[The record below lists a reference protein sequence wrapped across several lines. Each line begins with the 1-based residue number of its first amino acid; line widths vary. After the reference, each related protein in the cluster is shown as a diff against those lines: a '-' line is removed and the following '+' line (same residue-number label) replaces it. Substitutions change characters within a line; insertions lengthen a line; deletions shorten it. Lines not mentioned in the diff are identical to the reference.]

1 MKILKMHTLVIFTSL
16 VFVLCFF
23 VFSVRSVNAAGEFI
37 TVWKTDNTGTSNDN
51 QITIPTYSGLT
62 YDYDVDWGDTNT
74 DSNLTG
80 DATHTYATAGTYTVT
95 ITGTFPAI
103 HFNFGGD
110 KEKILRVT
118 QWGNIEWQTMG
129 SAFFGCTN
137 LEITASDSPDL
148 STVADMTYMFRS
160 SGVTDEDFSGWDTG
174 SVTTMIGVFQDTSFD
189 GDISGWDT
197 SNVTTMTGLFYGNTA
212 FNSDISSWDTS
223 SVTAINDMFTGAT
236 SFNIN
241 IGAWDV
247 SNVTNFSS
255 MFFNASSFNKNIGSW
270 DTSSATS
277 MAYMFNGATSFN
289 QNIGSWDVSGVTNM
303 DTMFGGA
310 SAFDQNLSAWNV
322 SSLTNA
328 NGLFKDATI
337 FSNASSAIPWDV
349 SSVTSM
355 NYMFANTSFN
365 QNIGSWDVS
374 SVTSMGSMFSG
385 TTLSTA
391 NYDALLSGWSAL
403 SLQDNVTFDG
413 GSSKYCSSV
422 PDRASIITN
431 HNWTITD
438 GGVDTCYTLRYLSGD
453 GGSLSGTLLQYIRS
467 GSNGSSISAVPS
479 GSYTFSQWSDGST
492 QNPRTDLAVASNIS
506 VNAIFN
512 APGMVR
518 LSLVNPSA
526 LNGEKLD
533 FSINNNSNSTS
544 DRSVFIKMNADPVTT
559 KGYAISL
566 NPNFLNEGI
575 YPYLGKEA
583 HFTLPEIFG
592 EYTIYLYYYST
603 SGIKSEI
610 ISHKITYTD
619 SARSFKNNVDGKMF
633 LRNLKL
639 GSVGE
644 DVKMLQIFLNAHGFN
659 VSQAG
664 PGAIGFETNYFGT
677 KTEKALK
684 SFQEFYSH
692 DILAPLG
699 LTKATGKFYSS
710 TRSFVEKMFGI

>member
-365 QNIGSWDVS
+365 QNIGSW
-374 SVTSMGSMFSG
+374 MC
-385 TTLSTA
+385 
-391 NYDALLSGWSAL
+391 LL
-403 SLQDNVTFDG
+403 
-413 GSSKYCSSV
+413 
-422 PDRASIITN
+422 
-431 HNWTITD
+431 
-438 GGVDTCYTLRYLSGD
+438 
-453 GGSLSGTLLQYIRS
+453 
-467 GSNGSSISAVPS
+467 
-479 GSYTFSQWSDGST
+479 
-492 QNPRTDLAVASNIS
+492 
-506 VNAIFN
+506 
-512 APGMVR
+512 
-518 LSLVNPSA
+518 
-526 LNGEKLD
+526 
-533 FSINNNSNSTS
+533 
-544 DRSVFIKMNADPVTT
+544 
-559 KGYAISL
+559 
-566 NPNFLNEGI
+566 
-575 YPYLGKEA
+575 
-583 HFTLPEIFG
+583 
-592 EYTIYLYYYST
+592 
-603 SGIKSEI
+603 
-610 ISHKITYTD
+610 
-619 SARSFKNNVDGKMF
+619 
-633 LRNLKL
+633 
-639 GSVGE
+639 
-644 DVKMLQIFLNAHGFN
+644 
-659 VSQAG
+659 
-664 PGAIGFETNYFGT
+664 
-677 KTEKALK
+677 
-684 SFQEFYSH
+684 
-692 DILAPLG
+692 
-699 LTKATGKFYSS
+699 
-710 TRSFVEKMFGI
+710 